1 MKRTMLVLCLMLISV
16 TLLFSEGINYYEL
29 QESQIT
35 SEVIEMI
42 LQSNSR
48 VERSAPVWDFGT
60 TSVPVPLPRPG
71 DDLFYEDQ
79 VWSKDFSSHIQYSG
93 SGELFLFYNSVT
105 QRFNITTDPVNPLM
119 LHFSIKPGM
128 EHWYGSETMIIGVS
142 DTPMRD
148 PSRAYATAVVRISVT
163 PVDDPIILN
172 CPPEFQVLDEFGNL
186 LHYQIMMQEET
197 PLTIN
202 FMDFNGVPLI
212 KTVDDLNNPSN
223 YEFFVTQTQQPPY
236 DVSIT
241 QTPAYVGK
249 TVTFTPRPGFFG
261 EVRFAITNTDNNI
274 NGFLDNDPDFN
285 TCLNVFVLK
294 VANVNDAPV
303 IRDWTPAA
311 QTIDVIQYSA
321 QSFSVRA
328 FDEDDFYLGMVPPA
342 TEMNFEWR
350 ITGSEYG
357 SPLDQVIA
365 HTTSSSPG
373 NPLDVLSSID
383 YTFNYPG
390 AFQLSVV
397 VSDASVTLPPLVWD
411 VNVMA
416 TGPEFTIPGGVYTE
430 TISVGLFST
439 VSPSAPIY
447 YTLDGSLPDTNS
459 LLFDPAN
466 PIVISEQTDDVVVT
480 ITAVYYDAV
489 YGQSGYSTQTYRV
502 TGTVASPVFNLQP
515 LPFIYTS
522 AQQLTISST
531 TPGNSIRYTTDGTD
545 PSPTEG
551 NLYLGP
557 INIPVDTI
565 LNVKAIAYKD
575 AWLTSPIA
583 MGSFQVTGQVRIDD
597 LSFDKVV
604 APLVHVLPVG
614 ADLTINVTNL
624 QLFPDDPDTKLYFTT
639 DNSTPTEASTEY
651 VGQSIV
657 ISQSTIIRFRAF
669 RANWAPSAV
678 QFFEFLINGQ
688 VVIDTYG
695 NGTIFSPDPGVVYQN
710 QVLVS
715 INGTLPAQ
723 NSQIFYTVSTDP
735 NIAPPDPTTSST
747 LYLGTG
753 QIVVPVLQPYNISSL
768 RIKARAYHSFLEPS
782 PVYEALYTVT
792 GKVQPPIFNPAG
804 GAYAAPQLVSI
815 VTYAPGGEIRYTT
828 SNDINVMPPDPTQTD
843 NLYTAPISVPLG
855 TTVIKARV
863 FKADWTPSDVVTSIY
878 FIGVLEAPTF
888 SPVEELHYAAFPVS
902 INHSDPNATIRWVE
916 GTGTPTQTSPIYSS
930 PIMLTE
936 SKTLT
941 ARAFR
946 QDWNPSEPV
955 TKTYT
960 ITGTLSPLSF
970 SLPNLPGSYENSVNI
985 GIHTDD
991 PGVVI
996 KVTLDGTEPSLINGQ
1011 TYTLP
1016 FQLNATTLVRARAFK
1031 DDWLP
1036 SAILEGL
1043 YEIVSTVASP
1053 RFTPPPG
1060 VYTVPQDV
1068 YILSYTPGADIRY
1081 TISTVPGVVPADPSS
1096 VSGTLY
1102 NADSPIVVS
1111 NYAYIKAIAYTGSG
1125 LSSVILSGEYIITGT
1140 VATPVFSPAPGV
1152 YAAQQS
1158 VTISTSPADAVIYY
1172 TTDGTEPGITS
1183 LVFDPAN
1190 PILVTESTV
1199 IKAIA
1204 VKGGWITSAVATGSY
1219 VINGKVSKPLFIP
1232 AGGSYVQEQNVSI
1245 SVYPNDA
1252 NIYYTTDGSMPVADP
1267 ALLYTGP
1274 IPVTQTTTIR
1284 AFATM
1289 AGWQDSDPEMVTYT
1303 LTVLPPLVSHASGL
1317 YPNPI
1322 TVSFTNQNPGATIY
1336 YTTDG
1341 SDPLEVPANI
1351 YGGPFVVNTDTRVRA
1366 IAYRN
1371 GWTPSP
1377 ELDLNYVINPAIT
1390 APIFSVADNSV
1401 LGSEFNLTI
1410 SATPTDARI
1419 YYTLDGTDPTEA
1431 SSLFAG
1437 PILINKNT
1445 LVKARA
1451 YKAFHNPSPVSSA
1464 QYYLQVADPEVNFA
1478 GGNYNNYIQVTLTK
1492 PTPGSDIRFTLDG
1505 TDPSSTLGTLYSNVA
1520 IPINADQTLKAIA
1533 YRTDWWDSAIVSNA
1547 YSFST
1552 APIVFTPPAGSYE
1565 GDIPVLLTTS
1575 TQGASIHYT
1584 LDGTDPTT
1592 TTGLVFGAPIIL
1604 NEPTT
1609 IKAIA
1614 FKDAMPP
1621 STGEA
1626 SYTFK
1631 LPLPA
1636 FSVAEGIYSEGFDLV
1651 LSSTVAGSSIY
1662 YSTDGSDPLTVGT
1675 LYNTAVRIE
1684 NPATVKAV
1692 TVMPGWNPSAVAQ
1705 ATYQFKV
1712 ATPTFLPNPGL
1723 YALPQNISISTTTS
1737 GDDIYYTTDES
1748 TPDGTSTLYTTPVL
1762 VESGLI
1768 VFKAI
1773 GKKAGWLDSD
1783 IGEAGY
1789 IIGSGGPAPSIVET
1803 PVLSP
1808 APGLYTTAQD
1818 VSITTS
1824 TPLATIRY
1832 TLDGTDPTPTNG
1844 MDYVGPFTLGL
1855 DTTTTVKAIAYRTD
1869 WTNSQ
1874 MAAGTYIITGT
1885 VADVVFNPAGG
1896 LYTAAQTVLLS
1907 TPTEGATIR
1916 YTTDGTDPV
1925 ANSPIYNAG
1934 IVLSNNSLTIVKA
1947 RAFKTGWTHS
1957 IIGSETYNVTGQVT
1971 LISPI
1976 VDLAPD
1982 TYSNPITVNVVAGS
1996 FPADAI
2002 IRYTTDGTEPT
2013 EASPAY
2019 SAAFAVGENSSLT
2032 LKLKGFRTDWI
2043 PSETFTAVYNVTGTA
2058 QLPALTFDPLPGTF
2072 QTAQMVTVYPA
2083 AQPSDAI
2090 LRYTLDG
2097 SEPSEFS
2104 PAYSSPISLGLNST
2118 TTIKVKAFKTGWL
2131 PSPTISGTYLITGQ
2145 VVYNSPVFSPASGIY
2160 QTAQNI
2166 TINTAVP
2173 AGAVVHYTID
2183 GSEPDQTS
2191 PIYGGSIPMA
2201 LGTTMTV
2208 KTKAFLTD
2216 WTPSI
2221 THEAT
2226 YTTTGQVTIQT
2237 PVFDPLPGLYTSP
2250 QMISVTDQTTPA
2262 GAVMRYTT
2270 DGSDPTEAS
2279 PIYSGSFPVNR
2290 GETLNLKV
2298 RAFAANWL
2306 PSAIYSGSYTVTGQ
2320 VSLAAPVFTP
2330 AAGVYT
2336 NIQYVTL
2343 NTNSDPVGA
2352 TLRYTTDGSEPS
2364 EASPIYTAAIP
2375 VTSQTIKVKA
2385 FKADWLPSVTYE
2397 ASYTITGQVTI
2408 SAPVFSPAAGT
2419 YQTAQSVIVSGTLNP
2434 ADAVIHYTTDGTDPT
2449 LASPVYA
2456 GPIAVDLNSSLNLKL
2471 RAFRTDWI
2479 PSIVYS
2485 ADYVVTGQVQL
2496 PAMVFSP
2503 VPGTYQTVQSV
2514 SLMPASL
2521 PATATLRYTLD
2532 GSEPTLLS
2540 PAYFT
2545 PINLPL
2551 NSTTTIK
2558 VKAFE
2563 TDWTASETVT
2573 GTYTITG
2580 QVTYNSPVFSP
2591 APGIYQTAQNISI
2604 NSTYPADAIIRFT
2617 TDGSEPDESSA
2628 IYSGTISLPLN
2639 TSLTIKTKAYLAD
2652 WTPSETHTGFYTTTG
2667 AVSMELPVFSPAPG
2681 LYTSPQNVS
2690 INTNTAPVGATLRYT
2705 IDGSDPNETSAIYS
2719 GVIPVNTGEIITIR
2733 VRAYAANWLPSDI
2746 HTGTYIVTG
2755 QVSLNSPVF
2764 TPAAGIYTSEQ
2775 MVTLNTASN
2784 PAGATLRY
2792 TTDGS
2797 EPTASSPIYTAA
2809 IAVNNTQTIKVKAF
2823 LTDWVPSITYEASY
2837 TITGQVTLSTPLFNP
2852 LPGVYQT
2859 AQTVNVIGSP
2869 NPIDAVIRF
2878 TTDGTDPT
2886 PSSPIY
2892 ASPFNIGLNSSLTI
2906 KLRAFRNDWLPSPV
2920 YTGSYTVTGQV
2931 QLPSVVFTPAA
2942 GTYIT
2947 AQSITLGTG
2956 TTPAG
2961 AILRYTLDGSEPN
2974 EQTSPAYTVPIQLP
2988 LNSNTTIKVKAFL
3001 ADWTSSATATAQY
3014 LITGT
3019 LAINAPVFDPAAGLY
3034 YQPQTVTVNS
3044 ASQAGAVIRYTLD
3057 GTDPTA
3063 SSPVYSAAL
3072 NIPQGNTVVKV
3083 RAFLANWASSPVYS
3097 AAYQVTG
3104 QVALPTPFFSPAPGT
3119 YTTAQQVTLNQAT
3132 VPTGAQIRYTTD
3144 GSIPT
3149 ITSPLYSGPISVDL
3163 NTIKTIRAIAYLA
3176 DWLPSQVASATYTV
3190 TGQAQINGTV
3200 FTPAAGLYTTP
3211 ISVSL
3216 NTATTPAGATLRYT
3230 TDGTEPTLT
3239 SAEYSA
3245 AIPLLG
3251 DNTTTVKVKV
3261 FATGWIPSETYSA
3274 TYVIT
3279 GRVSL
3284 IGDLFDPPAGTYSS
3298 AQSVSITAQ
3307 IYPTDAVVH
3316 YTTDG
3321 TEPTST
3327 SPVYSAPID
3336 IPLNTLGF
3344 EIRAKAFRTDWVPSP
3359 TISAI
3364 YNITGQ
3370 VALNTPAISP
3380 APGTYTTAQTIV
3392 IAAPVLPQA
3401 ADIRYTLDGTEPTL
3415 TSPAY
3420 QSPFQLT
3427 GNTVTT
3433 VKLKGF
3439 MTDWI
3444 PSPTVTAVY
3453 NITGT
3458 VADPVFMQAGGLY
3471 AETFDL
3477 ELGSATEGAEIR
3489 YTLDGTDP
3497 TASSTLYTTP
3507 INIPYQ
3513 SQSLEIKAKA
3523 FKTDWVS
3530 SAITSQTYSVLRVP
3544 ISVRAYSY
3552 SGYIRVLWNS
3562 PLPSRN
3568 LDGFKLYRQATGD
3581 AGFTPLNNGNLINTF
3596 DGGFYYYDD
3605 YVIQVNTTYTY
3616 RVTAVYNGE
3625 ESLPSQTTSIEY
3637 QAGDLQISDNSHAF
3651 PNPAVNNTTI
3661 RLILSRNDNVQVS
3674 VTIYDFAGKQIRTLT
3689 VPTTN
3694 TNQIDILWDLKNSSG
3709 TKVAR
3714 GAYFARI
3721 VAIDGANRSER
3732 VLKIAVQ

>member
-1 MKRTMLVLCLMLISV
+1 MNRTVLMLFLMLVSI
-16 TLLFSEGINYYEL
+16 TLLFSAGINYYEL
-29 QESQIT
+29 QESEIT
-35 SEVIEMI
+35 ADVIEMI
-42 LQSNSR
+42 RQDNSR
-48 VERSAPVWDFGT
+48 VERSAPTWDFGT
-60 TSVPVPLPRPG
+60 TAVPVPLPRPA
-71 DDLFYEDQ
+71 DDPFLEDQ
-79 VWSKDFSSHIQYSG
+79 VWTKDFSSHVVYSG

-119 LHFSIKPGM
+119 LHFSIKAGM
-128 EHWYGSETMIIGVS
+128 ENWYGSETMIIGVS
-142 DTPMRD
+142 DSPMRE
-148 PSRAYATAVVRISVT
+148 PSRTYATAVVRITVT
-163 PVDDPIILN
+163 PVDDPIILS
-172 CPPEFQVLDEFGNL
+172 CPPQFQVLDEFGNL
-186 LHYQIMMQEET
+186 LHYQIDMQEET

-202 FMDFNGVPLI
+202 FLDYDGVALI

-223 YEFFVTQTQQPPY
+223 YDFFVTQTQQPPY
-236 DVSIT
+236 NVSIN

-274 NGFLDNDPDFN
+274 NGFLDLDPDFN

-294 VANVNDAPV
+294 VANVNDDPV
-303 IRDWTPAA
+303 IKSWTPAD
-311 QTIDVIQYSA
+311 QTINVNQHTS

-328 FDEDDFYLGMVPPA
+328 FDEDDYYLGLVPPD

-365 HTTSSSPG
+365 HTTAASPG

-390 AFQLSVV
+390 AFQISAI
-397 VSDASVTLPPLVWD
+397 VSDGSVTLPPLVWTI
-411 VNVMA
+411 NVMA
-416 TGPEFTIPGGVYTE
+416 TGPEFTLPGGVYTE
-430 TISVGLFST
+430 TINVGLFST
-439 VSPSAPIY
+439 VSPDAPIY

-459 LLFDPAN
+459 FLFDPLN
-466 PIVISEQTDDVVVT
+466 PIVISEGVDDVLVT

-489 YGQSGYSTQTYRV
+489 YGQSGYSAQTYRI
-502 TGTVASPVFNLQP
+502 TGTVETPVFNLQP

-522 AQQLTISST
+522 AQQLVISSS
-531 TPGNSIRYTTDGTD
+531 TPNSNIRYTLDGTD
-545 PSPTEG
+545 PSSTDG
-551 NLYLGP
+551 ILYAGP
-557 INIPVDTI
+557 IDIPLDTI

-575 AWLTSPIA
+575 TWLSSPIA
-583 MGSFQVTGQVRIDD
+583 SGSFRVTGQVRIDD

-614 ADLTINVTNL
+614 ADLTISVTNL
-624 QLFPDDPDTKLYFTT
+624 QLFPDDPGTRLYFTT

-651 VGQSIV
+651 VGQSIT

-669 RANWAPSAV
+669 RENWAPSAV

-688 VVIDTYG
+688 VVIGTYG

-715 INGTLPAQ
+715 INNTIPAQ

-768 RIKARAYHSFLEPS
+768 RIKARAFHSFLAPS

-804 GAYAAPQLVSI
+804 GAYASPQLVSI

-855 TTVIKARV
+855 TKVIKARV
-863 FKADWTPSDVVTSIY
+863 FKADWTPSDVVTAIY
-878 FIGVLEAPTF
+878 FVGVLEAPTF

-916 GTGTPTQTSPIYSS
+916 GTGIPTQTSPIYSG

-960 ITGTLSPLSF
+960 ITGTLAPLSF
-970 SLPNLPGSYENSVNI
+970 SLPNLPGSYENSVII

-996 KVTLDGTEPSLINGQ
+996 RVTLDGSEPTLTNGQ
-1011 TYTLP
+1011 TYTVP
-1016 FQLNATTLVRARAFK
+1016 FQLNTTTLVRARAFK
-1031 DDWLP
+1031 DDWLSSP
-1036 SAILEGL
+1036 ILEGL
-1043 YEIVSTVASP
+1043 YEIVSTVAIP

-1060 VYTVPQDV
+1060 TYTAPQDV
-1068 YILSYTPGADIRY
+1068 YILSYTPGANIRY
-1081 TISTVPGVVPADPSS
+1081 TISTVPGVVPDDPSS
-1096 VSGTLY
+1096 VNGILY
-1102 NADSPIVVS
+1102 DADSPIVVTD
-1111 NYAYIKAIAYTGSG
+1111 YAFIKAIAYTGSG
-1125 LSSVILSGEYIITGT
+1125 LNSVILSGEYNITGT
-1140 VATPVFSPAPGV
+1140 VATPVFAPAPGV
-1152 YAAQQS
+1152 YASAQS
-1158 VTISTSPADAVIYY
+1158 VSISTTTAGATIYY
-1172 TTDGTEPGITS
+1172 TTDGSSPDLTS
-1183 LVFDPAN
+1183 AVFDPAS

-1204 VKGGWITSAVATGSY
+1204 MKADWINSAVATGSY

-1232 AGGSYVQEQNVSI
+1232 AGGSYVQEQNVAI

-1252 NIYYTTDGSMPVADP
+1252 NIYFTTDGSMPVADP
-1267 ALLYTGP
+1267 ALLYTGA

-1303 LTVLPPLVSHASGL
+1303 LNVLPPLVSHASGL

-1322 TVSFTNQNPGATIY
+1322 SVSFTNQNPGATIY

-1341 SDPLEVPANI
+1341 TDPLEIPANL
-1351 YGGPFVVNTDTRVRA
+1351 YGGAFVVSANTRVRA

-1390 APIFSVADNSV
+1390 APVFSVADNSV
-1401 LGSEFNLTI
+1401 LGSEFSLSI
-1410 SATPTDARI
+1410 SATPADASI

-1431 SSLFAG
+1431 STLYNG

-1451 YKAFHNPSPVSSA
+1451 FKAFHNPSPISSA
-1464 QYYLQVADPEVNFA
+1464 QYYLQVADPIVNFA
-1478 GGNYNNYIQVTLTK
+1478 SGNYNNYIQVSLTK
-1492 PTPGSDIRFTLDG
+1492 PTPGSDIRYTLDG
-1505 TDPSSTLGTLYSNVA
+1505 SDPSSTLGTQYTNV
-1520 IPINADQTLKAIA
+1520 PITVNTDQTLKAIA
-1533 YRTDWWDSAIVSNA
+1533 YRTDWWDSAIVSRA

-1565 GDIPVLLTTS
+1565 GDIPVQLTTT
-1575 TQGASIHYT
+1575 TQGATIHYT
-1584 LDGTDPTT
+1584 LDGSVPTT
-1592 TTGLVFGAPIIL
+1592 TTGLVYGAPIVL
-1604 NEPTT
+1604 NRPTT

-1621 STGEA
+1621 SVGEA
-1626 SYTFK
+1626 SYSFK
-1631 LPLPA
+1631 LPMPT
-1636 FSVAEGIYSEGFDLV
+1636 FSFAEGIYNEGFDLEINSV
-1651 LSSTVAGSSIY
+1651 VAGSSIY
-1662 YSTDGSDPLTVGT
+1662 YTTDGSDPLTVGL
-1675 LYNTAVRIE
+1675 LYSPTVRIE

-1692 TVMPGWNPSAVAQ
+1692 TVMPGWNPSAEAQ

-1712 ATPTFLPNPGL
+1712 ATPVFTPNPGL
-1723 YALPQNISISTTTS
+1723 YALPQNIGITTLTT

-1748 TPDGTSTLYTTPVL
+1748 TPDGTSTLYSAPIL

-1789 IIGSGGPAPSIVET
+1789 IIGSGGPAPNTVET
-1803 PVLSP
+1803 PVFTP
-1808 APGLYTTAQD
+1808 APGLYTTAQN
-1818 VSITTS
+1818 VTITTG
-1824 TPLATIRY
+1824 TPSVTIRY
-1832 TLDGTDPTPTNG
+1832 TLDGTDPSPTNG
-1844 MDYVGPFTLGL
+1844 INYTEAIPLGL
-1855 DTTTTVKAIAYRTD
+1855 DTTTTVKAIAYRD
-1869 WTNSQ
+1869 GWTNSQ

-1885 VADVVFNPAGG
+1885 VADVSFTPGGG

-1907 TPTEGATIR
+1907 SPTEGATIR

-1925 ANSPIYNAG
+1925 ANSPIYNTG

-1947 RAFKTGWTHS
+1947 RAFKSGWTPS
-1957 IIGSETYNVTGQVT
+1957 AIGSETYNITGQVT

-1976 VDLAPD
+1976 VDIAPG
-1982 TYSNPITVNVVAGS
+1982 TYSSPITVNVVATS
-1996 FPADAI
+1996 FPADAVL
-2002 IRYTTDGTEPT
+2002 RYTTDGTEPT

-2019 SAAFAVGENSSLT
+2019 SAAFSVGESSSLT
-2032 LKLKGFRTDWI
+2032 LKLKGFKTNWI

-2058 QLPALTFDPLPGTF
+2058 QLPALTFDPLPGTY

-2104 PAYSSPISLGLNST
+2104 PAYSSPISLGLDST
-2118 TTIKVKAFKTGWL
+2118 TTIKVKAFKAGWL
-2131 PSPTISGTYLITGQ
+2131 PSPTISGVYVITGQ
-2145 VVYNSPVFSPASGIY
+2145 VVYNSPVFSPAPGIY

-2166 TINTAVP
+2166 SINTAVP
-2173 AGAVVHYTID
+2173 AGAVVYYTID
-2183 GSEPDQTS
+2183 GTEPDQTS
-2191 PIYGGSIPMA
+2191 SLYAGAIPLA
-2201 LGTTMTV
+2201 LGNTITV
-2208 KTKAFLTD
+2208 KTKAYLTD

-2226 YTTTGQVTIQT
+2226 YTATGQVTIQT
-2237 PVFDPLPGLYTSP
+2237 PVLDPLPGLYTNP
-2250 QMISVTDQTTPA
+2250 QTVTVTDQTNPA
-2262 GAVMRYTT
+2262 GAVMRYTI

-2279 PIYSGSFPVNR
+2279 SIYSGAFTVNR
-2290 GETLNLKV
+2290 GETLNLRV

-2306 PSAIYSGSYTVTGQ
+2306 PSVIYSGSYTVTGQ
-2320 VSLAAPVFTP
+2320 VSLATPVFTP

-2336 NIQYVTL
+2336 SIQYVTL

-2352 TLRYTTDGSEPS
+2352 TLRYTTDGSEPT
-2364 EASPIYTAAIP
+2364 ATSPIYTAAIP

-2385 FKADWLPSVTYE
+2385 FKTDWLPSVTYE
-2397 ASYTITGQVTI
+2397 ASYTVTGQVTI
-2408 SAPVFSPAAGT
+2408 SAPVFSPAAGI
-2419 YQTAQSVIVSGTLNP
+2419 YQTAQNVSVSGVVTP
-2434 ADAVIHYTTDGTDPT
+2434 SDAVIHYTTDGSDPT
-2449 LASPVYA
+2449 MASPVFA
-2456 GPIAVDLNSSLNLKL
+2456 GPIAVGLNSSLNLKL
-2471 RAFRTDWI
+2471 RAFKTDWI
-2479 PSIVYS
+2479 PSLVYS
-2485 ADYVVTGQVQL
+2485 ATYTVTGQVQL

-2503 VPGTYQTVQSV
+2503 VPDTYQTAQTV
-2514 SLMPASL
+2514 SLLPAVL

-2540 PAYFT
+2540 PAYST

-2551 NSTTTIK
+2551 NSSTTIK

-2563 TDWTASETVT
+2563 ADWTPSETVT
-2573 GTYTITG
+2573 GTYLITG
-2580 QVTYNSPVFSP
+2580 QVAYNLPVFSP

-2604 NSTYPADAIIRFT
+2604 NTPVPAAAVVHYT
-2617 TDGSEPDESSA
+2617 TDGTEPDESSA
-2628 IYSGTISLPLN
+2628 IYSGTINLPLN
-2639 TSLTIKTKAYLAD
+2639 SSLTIKTKAYLTD
-2652 WTPSETHTGFYTTTG
+2652 WTPSVTHTGIYTTTG
-2667 AVSMELPVFSPAPG
+2667 QVTIQTPVFDPLPG

-2690 INTNTAPVGATLRYT
+2690 INTGTAPVGATLRYT
-2705 IDGSDPNETSAIYS
+2705 TDGSDPNEASPIYS
-2719 GVIPVNTGEIITIR
+2719 GTIPVNTGEIITIR

-2746 HTGTYIVTG
+2746 HTGTYTVTG

-2764 TPAAGIYTSEQ
+2764 TPDAGIYTSAQ

-2797 EPTASSPIYTAA
+2797 EPTATSTIYTAA
-2809 IAVNNTQTIKVKAF
+2809 IAVNNSQTIKVKAF
-2823 LTDWVPSITYEASY
+2823 KTDWLPSVTYESAY

-2869 NPIDAVIRF
+2869 NPVDAVIRY
-2878 TTDGTDPT
+2878 TSDGTDPT
-2886 PSSPIY
+2886 TSSPIY

-2931 QLPSVVFTPAA
+2931 QLPTTVFTPAA
-2942 GTYIT
+2942 GIYTT
-2947 AQSITLGTG
+2947 AQSITLSTS

-2961 AILRYTLDGSEPN
+2961 ATLRYTMDGSEPN
-2974 EQTSPAYTVPIQLP
+2974 EQTSPAYTMPIQLP

-3001 ADWTSSATATAQY
+3001 ANWTPSTTVSATY

-3019 LAINAPVFDPAAGLY
+3019 LAINAPVFDPPAGLY
-3034 YQPQTVTVNS
+3034 YQAQTVAVNS

-3057 GTDPTA
+3057 GSDPTTG
-3063 SSPVYSAAL
+3063 SPVYSTAL
-3072 NIPQGNTVVKV
+3072 PIPQGNTTLKV
-3083 RAFLANWASSPVYS
+3083 RAFLANWTSSPVYS
-3097 AAYQVTG
+3097 ATYQVTG

-3144 GSIPT
+3144 GSIPNA
-3149 ITSPLYSGPISVDL
+3149 TSALYTGPISVNL
-3163 NTIKTIRAIAYLA
+3163 NTIRTIRAVAYLN
-3176 DWLPSQVASATYTV
+3176 DWLPSEVASATYTV
-3190 TGQAQINGTV
+3190 TGQAAINGTV

-3216 NTATTPAGATLRYT
+3216 NTTTTPAGATLRYT
-3230 TDGTEPTLT
+3230 IDGSDPTPG
-3239 SAEYSA
+3239 SPEYTA
-3245 AIPLLG
+3245 AIPLMG
-3251 DNTTTVKVKV
+3251 DMTTTIKAKV
-3261 FATGWIPSETYSA
+3261 FATGWIPSDTYEA

-3279 GRVSL
+3279 GRVSVT
-3284 IGDLFDPPAGTYSS
+3284 GDLFDPPAGTYQT

-3307 IYPTDAVVH
+3307 IYPTPDEIR

-3321 TEPTST
+3321 TEPTAT
-3327 SPVYSAPID
+3327 SPVYSGPID
-3336 IPLNTLGF
+3336 IPLNTQGF
-3344 EIRAKAFRTDWVPSP
+3344 EIRAKAYLANWVPSP

-3370 VALNTPAISP
+3370 VSLNTPAISP
-3380 APGTYTTAQTIV
+3380 APGTYTTAQTIT
-3392 IAAPVLPQA
+3392 IAAPVLPQT
-3401 ADIRYTLDGTEPTL
+3401 ADIRYTLDGSEPTL

-3420 QSPFQLT
+3420 QAPFQLT

-3458 VADPVFMQAGGLY
+3458 VADPVFSQSGGLY
-3471 AETFDL
+3471 AEEFNL
-3477 ELGSATEGAEIR
+3477 ELSSTTDGAEIR

-3497 TASSTLYTTP
+3497 TATSTLYTAP
-3507 INIPYQ
+3507 ISIPYQ
-3513 SQSLEIKAKA
+3513 SQSLVVKAKA

-3530 SAITSQTYSVLRVP
+3530 SAITSQTYSVLRIP

-3568 LDGFKLYRQATGD
+3568 LDGFKLYRKATGD
-3581 AGFTPLNNGNLINTF
+3581 ADFSPVNGGALINTF

-3605 YVIQVNTTYTY
+3605 YVIQVNTTYSY

-3625 ESLPSQTTSIEY
+3625 ESLPSLTTSIEY
-3637 QAGDLQISDNSHAF
+3637 QAGDLEISDNSHAF

-3721 VAIDGANRSER
+3721 VAIDGANRSES

>member
-1 MKRTMLVLCLMLISV
+1 MKRTVLMLFLMLISV
-16 TLLFSEGINYYEL
+16 TLLFSAGINYYEL
-29 QESQIT
+29 QESEIT
-35 SEVIEMI
+35 SDVIEMI
-42 LQSNSR
+42 RQNNSR

-71 DDLFYEDQ
+71 DDPFLEDQ
-79 VWSKDFSSHIQYSG
+79 VWTKDFASHVVYSG

-105 QRFNITTDPVNPLM
+105 QRFNISTDPVNPLK
-119 LHFSIKPGM
+119 LHFSIKAGM
-128 EHWYGSETMIIGVS
+128 ENWYGSETMIIGVS
-142 DTPMRD
+142 DSPMRE
-148 PSRAYATAVVRISVT
+148 PSRAYATAVVRITVS
-163 PVDDPIILN
+163 PVDDPIILS
-172 CPPEFQVLDEFGNL
+172 CPPQFQVLDEFGNL
-186 LHYQIMMQEET
+186 LHYQIEMQEET

-202 FMDFNGVPLI
+202 FLDYEGIALI
-212 KTVDDLNNPSN
+212 KTVDDLTNPSN
-223 YEFFVTQTQQPPY
+223 YDFFVTQTQQPPY
-236 DVSIT
+236 NVSIT

-274 NGFLDNDPDFN
+274 NGFLDTDPDFN

-294 VANVNDAPV
+294 VVNVNDDPV
-303 IRDWTPAA
+303 IRSWTPAA
-311 QTIDVIQYSA
+311 QTLNVNQHAS

-328 FDEDDFYLGMVPPA
+328 FDEDDYYLGLVPPL

-365 HTTSSSPG
+365 HTTSSSLG

-383 YTFNYPG
+383 YTFNFPG
-390 AFQLSVV
+390 AFQISAV
-397 VSDASVTLPPLVWD
+397 VSDGSVALPPLVWN

-416 TGPEFTIPGGVYTE
+416 TGPEFTIPGGVYTQ
-430 TISVGLFST
+430 TINVGLFST
-439 VSPSAPIY
+439 VSPDAPIY

-466 PIVISEQTDDVVVT
+466 PIVISEGVDDVVVT

-489 YGQSGYSTQTYRV
+489 YGQSGYSAQTYRI
-502 TGTVASPVFNLQP
+502 TGTVMTPVFNLQP

-522 AQQLTISST
+522 AQQLVISTST
-531 TPGNSIRYTTDGTD
+531 PNSSIRYTLDGTD

-551 NLYLGP
+551 ILYAGP
-557 INIPVDTI
+557 VNIPVDTI

-575 AWLTSPIA
+575 TWLSSSIA
-583 MGSFQVTGQVRIDD
+583 SGSFQVTGQVRIDD

-624 QLFPDDPDTKLYFTT
+624 QLFPADPGTRLYFTT

-651 VGQSIV
+651 VGQSIT
-657 ISQSTIIRFRAF
+657 ITQSTIIRFRAF
-669 RANWAPSAV
+669 RENWAPSAV

-688 VVIDTYG
+688 VVIGTYG
-695 NGTIFSPDPGVVYQN
+695 NGTIFSPNPGVVYQN

-715 INGTLPAQ
+715 INNTIPAQ

-747 LYLGTG
+747 LYLGSG

-768 RIKARAYHSFLEPS
+768 RIKARAFHSFLEPS

-804 GAYAAPQLVSI
+804 GAYASPQLVSI

-843 NLYTAPISVPLG
+843 NLYTAPIAVPLG
-855 TTVIKARV
+855 TKVIKARV

-888 SPVEELHYAAFPVS
+888 SPVEEMHYAAFPVT

-916 GTGTPTQTSPIYSS
+916 GTGIPTQTSPIYSS

-970 SLPNLPGSYENSVNI
+970 SLPNLPGSYENSVII
-985 GIHTDD
+985 GIHSDD
-991 PGVVI
+991 PGVTI
-996 KVTLDGTEPSLINGQ
+996 RVTLDGTEPTLTNGQ
-1011 TYTLP
+1011 TYTVP
-1016 FQLNATTLVRARAFK
+1016 FQLNTTTLVRARAFK
-1031 DDWLP
+1031 TDWLP
-1036 SAILEGL
+1036 TPILDGL

-1060 VYTVPQDV
+1060 TYTAPQDV

-1096 VSGTLY
+1096 VNGTLY
-1102 NADSPIVVS
+1102 DADSPIVVN

-1125 LSSVILSGEYIITGT
+1125 LNSVILSGEYFITGT
-1140 VATPVFSPAPGV
+1140 VATPVFAPAPGV

-1158 VTISTSPADAVIYY
+1158 VSISTTPADATIYY
-1172 TTDGTEPGITS
+1172 TTDGTAPGLTS
-1183 LVFDPAN
+1183 AVFDPAF

-1204 VKGGWITSAVATGSY
+1204 VKAGWINSAVATGSY
-1219 VINGKVSKPLFIP
+1219 VINGKVSTPLFIP
-1232 AGGSYVQEQNVSI
+1232 AGGSYVQEQNVAI
-1245 SVYPNDA
+1245 SVYPSDA
-1252 NIYYTTDGSMPVADP
+1252 NIYFTTDGSLPVANP
-1267 ALLYTGP
+1267 ALLYSGP

-1289 AGWQDSDPEMVTYT
+1289 PGWQDSDPAIATYT
-1303 LTVLPPLVSHASGL
+1303 LNVLPPLVSHASGL

-1322 TVSFTNQNPGATIY
+1322 SVSFTNQNSGATIY

-1341 SDPLEVPANI
+1341 SDPLDIPANL
-1351 YGGPFVVNTDTRVRA
+1351 YGGPFAVNTNTRVRA
-1366 IAYRN
+1366 IAYRA

-1390 APIFSVADNSV
+1390 APVFSVAHNSI
-1401 LGSEFNLTI
+1401 LSSEFNLSI
-1410 SATPTDARI
+1410 STTPADATI

-1431 SSLFAG
+1431 SLIYGG

-1451 YKAFHNPSPVSSA
+1451 YKAFHNPSSIAAA
-1464 QYYLQVADPEVNFA
+1464 QYYLQVTDPIVNFA
-1478 GGNYNNYIQVTLTK
+1478 SGNYFNYIQVSLTK
-1492 PTPGSDIRFTLDG
+1492 PTPGSEIRYTLDG
-1505 TDPSSTLGTLYSNVA
+1505 TNPSSTVGTLYTNVA
-1520 IPINADQTLKAIA
+1520 IPMNANQTLKAIA
-1533 YRTDWWDSAIVSNA
+1533 YRTDWLDSSVVSRD
-1547 YSFST
+1547 YTFST

-1565 GDIPVLLTTS
+1565 GDIPVQLTTT
-1575 TQGASIHYT
+1575 TQGAAIHYT
-1584 LDGTDPTT
+1584 LDGSIPTT
-1592 TTGLVFGAPIIL
+1592 TTGMVYGAPIIL

-1631 LPLPA
+1631 LPLPT
-1636 FSVAEGIYSEGFDLV
+1636 FTFAEGIYNEGFDLGMN
-1651 LSSTVAGSSIY
+1651 SSVVGSSIY
-1662 YSTDGSDPLTVGT
+1662 YTTDGNDPLTLGL
-1675 LYNTAVRIE
+1675 LYSPTVRIE

-1692 TVMPGWNPSAVAQ
+1692 TVMPGWNPSEVAQ

-1712 ATPTFLPNPGL
+1712 ATPSFTPNPGL
-1723 YALPQNISISTTTS
+1723 YALPQNIGISTLTT

-1748 TPDGTSTLYTTPVL
+1748 TPDGTSTQYTAPVL

-1803 PVLSP
+1803 PVLNP
-1808 APGLYTTAQD
+1808 APGLYTTAQF
-1818 VSITTS
+1818 VSISTS

-1832 TLDGTDPTPTNG
+1832 TLDGTDPSPTNG
-1844 MDYVGPFTLGL
+1844 MDYTAAFPLGL
-1855 DTTTTVKAIAYRTD
+1855 ETTTTVKAIAYKD
-1869 WTNSQ
+1869 GWTNSQ

-1885 VADVVFNPAGG
+1885 VADVSFNPAGG
-1896 LYTAAQTVLLS
+1896 LYTAAQTIILS
-1907 TPTEGATIR
+1907 TITEGATIR

-1947 RAFKTGWTHS
+1947 RAFKSGWTPS
-1957 IIGSETYNVTGQVT
+1957 AIGTETYNITGQVT

-1976 VDLAPD
+1976 VDVAPG
-1982 TYSNPITVNVVAGS
+1982 TYSNPITVSVVATS
-1996 FPADAI
+1996 FPSDAV
-2002 IRYTTDGTEPT
+2002 IRYTTDGSDPT

-2019 SAAFAVGENSSLT
+2019 SAAFSVGENSSLT
-2032 LKLKGFRTDWI
+2032 LKLKGFKTNWI
-2043 PSETFTAVYNVTGTA
+2043 SSETFTAVYNVTGTA
-2058 QLPALTFDPLPGTF
+2058 QLPVLTFDPLPGTY

-2118 TTIKVKAFKTGWL
+2118 TTIKVKAFKAGWL
-2131 PSPTISGTYLITGQ
+2131 PSPTISGIYVITGQ
-2145 VVYNSPVFSPASGIY
+2145 VVYNSPVFSPAPGIY

-2166 TINTAVP
+2166 SINTAVP
-2173 AGAVVHYTID
+2173 AGAVVHYTLD

-2191 PIYGGSIPMA
+2191 PVYSGSLPLA

-2208 KTKAFLTD
+2208 KTKAYLAD
-2216 WTPSI
+2216 WTPSL

-2250 QMISVTDQTTPA
+2250 QMISVTDQTIPA

-2306 PSAIYSGSYTVTGQ
+2306 ASVIYSGSYTVTGQ
-2320 VSLAAPVFTP
+2320 VTLASPVFTP

-2336 NIQYVTL
+2336 SIQYVTL

-2364 EASPIYTAAIP
+2364 ETSPVYTAAIP

-2385 FKADWLPSVTYE
+2385 FKTDWLPSITYE

-2419 YQTAQSVIVSGTLNP
+2419 YQTAQNVIVSGVLSP
-2434 ADAVIHYTTDGTDPT
+2434 ADAVIRYTTDGTDPT

-2456 GPIAVDLNSSLNLKL
+2456 GPIAVALNSNLNLKL

-2479 PSIVYS
+2479 PSVVYS
-2485 ADYVVTGQVQL
+2485 ASYVVTGQVQL

-2503 VPGTYQTVQSV
+2503 IPGTYQTAQSV

-2540 PAYFT
+2540 PAYSA
-2545 PINLPL
+2545 PLNLPM
-2551 NSTTTIK
+2551 NSTTTIR

-2563 TDWTASETVT
+2563 TDWTPSETVS
-2573 GTYTITG
+2573 GTYLITG

-2604 NSTYPADAIIRFT
+2604 NSTYPADAVIRFT

-2652 WTPSETHTGFYTTTG
+2652 WTPSDTHTGFYTTTG
-2667 AVSMELPVFSPAPG
+2667 AVSMELPIFSPAPG

-2690 INTNTAPVGATLRYT
+2690 INTNTAPAGATLRYT
-2705 IDGSDPNETSAIYS
+2705 IDGSDPSEASPIYS
-2719 GVIPVNTGEIITIR
+2719 GAIPVNTGEIVTIR
-2733 VRAYAANWLPSDI
+2733 VRAYAANWLPSAI
-2746 HTGTYIVTG
+2746 HTGTYTVTG

-2764 TPAAGIYTSEQ
+2764 TPAAGIYTTAQ
-2775 MVTLNTASN
+2775 MVTLNTSSN
-2784 PAGATLRY
+2784 PAGATLRF

-2797 EPTASSPIYTAA
+2797 EPSETSPVYTSA

-2823 LTDWVPSITYEASY
+2823 KTDWVPSITYEAAYS
-2837 TITGQVTLSTPLFNP
+2837 ITGQVTLSTPLFNP

-2859 AQTVNVIGSP
+2859 AQIVNVVGSP
-2869 NPIDAVIRF
+2869 NPVDAVIRF

-2886 PSSPIY
+2886 ASSPIY
-2892 ASPFNIGLNSSLTI
+2892 ASPFSIGLNSNLTI

-2920 YTGSYTVTGQV
+2920 YTGTYTVTGQV
-2931 QLPSVVFTPAA
+2931 QLPAVVFTPAA
-2942 GTYIT
+2942 GIYQT
-2947 AQSITLGTG
+2947 AQSITLNTG

-2961 AILRYTLDGSEPN
+2961 ATLRYTLDGSEPN
-2974 EQTSPAYTVPIQLP
+2974 EMTSPAYTVPIQLP

-3001 ADWTSSATATAQY
+3001 ANWTPSATVTAQY

-3019 LAINAPVFDPAAGLY
+3019 LAINAPVFDPPAGLY
-3034 YQPQTVTVNS
+3034 YQAQTVTVNS

-3063 SSPVYSAAL
+3063 NSPVYSAAL
-3072 NIPQGNTVVKV
+3072 NIPQGTTVLKV
-3083 RAFLANWASSPVYS
+3083 RAFLANWTSSPVYN

-3149 ITSPLYSGPISVDL
+3149 STSPLYTGPITVNL
-3163 NTIKTIRAIAYLA
+3163 NTIRTIRAIAYLT
-3176 DWLPSQVASATYTV
+3176 DWLPSEVASATYTI

-3200 FTPAAGLYTTP
+3200 FTPGAGLYTTP
-3211 ISVSL
+3211 ISVSI
-3216 NTATTPAGATLRYT
+3216 NTATTPAGATLRYSI
-3230 TDGTEPTLT
+3230 DGSEPTVT
-3239 SAEYSA
+3239 SPEYSA
-3245 AIPLLG
+3245 AIPLMG

-3279 GRVSL
+3279 GRVS
-3284 IGDLFDPPAGTYSS
+3284 IVGDLFDPPAGTYTT
-3298 AQSVSITAQ
+3298 AQSVSIIAQ
-3307 IYPTDAVVH
+3307 IYPTPDEIR
-3316 YTTDG
+3316 YTIDG
-3321 TEPTST
+3321 TEPNAT
-3327 SPVYSAPID
+3327 SPIYSAPID
-3336 IPLNTLGF
+3336 VPLNTQGF
-3344 EIRAKAFRTDWVPSP
+3344 EIRAKAYLANWIPSP

-3458 VADPVFMQAGGLY
+3458 VAEPVFMQAGGLY

-3477 ELGSATEGAEIR
+3477 ELTSATEGAEIR

-3497 TASSTLYTTP
+3497 IASSALYTTP

-3651 PNPAVNNTTI
+3651 PNPAVTSTTI
-3661 RLILSRNDNVQVS
+3661 RLVLSRNDNVQVS